1 MKKRITAVLS
11 VPMVPLRD
19 RQWTR
24 LGIGRTP

>member
-1 MKKRITAVLS
+1 MKKRIIAVLS
-11 VPMVPLRD
+11 ALMVPLRD